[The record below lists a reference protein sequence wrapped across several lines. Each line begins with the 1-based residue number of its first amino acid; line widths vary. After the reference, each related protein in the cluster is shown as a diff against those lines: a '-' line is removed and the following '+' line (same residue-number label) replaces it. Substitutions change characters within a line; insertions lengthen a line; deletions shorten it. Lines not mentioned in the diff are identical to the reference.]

1 MFPVFLDTCVL
12 LRPYLCDTLLSVAEA
27 GVYRPLWSPMV
38 MTELERNLARRGL
51 NQKQIAHRLDQMNGA
66 FPDALVVGY
75 EALISK
81 MTNDPKDRHVLAA
94 AVRGGAEVLVTENIR
109 DFPATA
115 VRLYNIKVVSQDA
128 FLLDALDLQPAGV
141 LAALRRQ
148 ASRYHREPRTI
159 ESLLAIL
166 GGAASGCPRFKHACD
181 QVLCLRCS
189 KRWPHREVPLTWRPP
204 SQTVVIRSGSASR
217 EISSSGFPSTVM
229 RSAS

>member
-1 MFPVFLDTCVL
+1 
-12 LRPYLCDTLLSVAEA
+12 
-27 GVYRPLWSPMV
+27 
-38 MTELERNLARRGL
+38 
-51 NQKQIAHRLDQMNGA
+51 
-66 FPDALVVGY
+66 
-75 EALISK
+75 

-181 QVLCLRCS
+181 QVL
-189 KRWPHREVPLTWRPP
+189 
-204 SQTVVIRSGSASR
+204 
-217 EISSSGFPSTVM
+217 
-229 RSAS
+229 